1 MKLKRRQVLKIAII
15 GYSGSGKST
24 LASFLGQHYNCDV
37 LHLDKIHFTSNWQE
51 RTIDE
56 MANDISRFMLQSDW
70 IIEGNYSTCLYEE
83 HMREADCIIY
93 FSFNRFNCLSRVF
106 RRYLKYRGHTRPSM
120 AEDCNE
126 KFDFEFMKWILLD
139 GRSNKYVKQYKAVIK
154 KYPDKTIVIKNQKQL
169 NHYMKQVN

>member
-1 MKLKRRQVLKIAII
+1 MKIAII

-24 LASFLGQHYNCDV
+24 LAGFLGQHYNCDV

-56 MANDISRFMLQSDW
+56 MANDISRFMLQSNW

-83 HMREADCIIY
+83 RMREADCIIY

-120 AEDCNE
+120 AENCRE
-126 KFDFEFMKWILLD
+126 KFDFEFVKWILLD

-169 NHYMKQVN
+169 NHYMKQIN